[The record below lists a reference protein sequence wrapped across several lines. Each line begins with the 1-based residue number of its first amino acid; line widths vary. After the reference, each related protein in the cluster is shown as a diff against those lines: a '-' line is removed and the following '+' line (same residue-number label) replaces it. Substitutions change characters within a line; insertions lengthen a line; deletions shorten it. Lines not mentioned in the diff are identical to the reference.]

1 LPSAIGWEGNANH
14 QSAIPNQQ
22 RLNDQGS
29 AKSTMTRP
37 HHTIA
42 AIIVATLA
50 ASTAAQSPEPKPA
63 FAGQTDAPKPAKP
76 SAPFATQ
83 TIATGLTGAWAIAF
97 LPDGN
102 ILVTQNAGTM
112 RIVRPE
118 GIVSAPLEGVPG
130 VKSVA
135 AQGLHDVV
143 LDPDFAKNR
152 TLYFTYFAPPKGEA
166 PASWPIEYF
175 YERVW
180 TKPFIER
187 RTMQLGA
194 ERVARAKLSAD
205 NSRLED
211 VDVLAEGVERRIVI
225 ARDGTL
231 LVGGAD
237 RFRFYDSDLDGVEH
251 TFTDNPDIRR
261 NFTGR
266 VIRINRD
273 GSIPKDNPWLN
284 RATVLAET
292 FAHGFKDPEGAALNP
307 QTGEL
312 WMIDHGPQGG
322 DEINIVRAGKDYGWP
337 DVSYGRQYDA
347 RQLDGRKNVRV
358 GDGATSRPDVEEPIY
373 YWVPS
378 IAPSGM
384 MFYTGDMFPEW
395 KGNLFIGA
403 MAGQHLV
410 RLVLNGERVTAEEQ
424 LLADQKQR
432 VREVRQAPDGSIYI
446 LQGASIV
453 RLTPK
458 K

>member
-1 LPSAIGWEGNANH
+1 MRTSVFALA
-14 QSAIPNQQ
+14 
-22 RLNDQGS
+22 
-29 AKSTMTRP
+29 
-37 HHTIA
+37 
-42 AIIVATLA
+42 VLA
-50 ASTAAQSPEPKPA
+50 AAVVSTVTAQSPEPKPA
-63 FAGQTDAPKPAKP
+63 FPGQTDAPRPAKP
-76 SAPFATQ
+76 SAPFTTQ
-83 TIATGLTGAWAIAF
+83 TIAGGLTGAWAIAF

-102 ILVTQNAGTM
+102 LLVTQNVGTM
-112 RIVRPE
+112 RIVRPD
-118 GIVSAPLEGVPG
+118 GVVSAPIAGVPG

-152 TLYFTYFAPPKGEA
+152 TLYFTYFAPPKGET
-166 PASWPIEYF
+166 PATWPIEFF
-175 YERVW
+175 YEQVW
-180 TKPFIER
+180 TKPLAER

-194 ERVARAKLSAD
+194 ERVARARLNKD
-205 NSRLED
+205 NTALED
-211 VDVLAEGVERRIVI
+211 VEVLAEGAERRIVI

-231 LVGGAD
+231 LVTGAD
-237 RFRFYDSDLDGVEH
+237 RFRFYDSDLDGMER

-273 GSIPKDNPWLN
+273 GSIPKDNPWLS

-292 FAHGFKDPEGAALNP
+292 FAHGFKDPEGAALHP
-307 QTGEL
+307 ETGEL

-322 DEINIVRAGKDYGWP
+322 DEINIVRPGRDYGWP

-358 GDGATSRPDVEEPIY
+358 GNGATSTEGVEEPIY

-384 MFYTGDMFPEW
+384 LFYTGDMFPEW
-395 KGNLFIGA
+395 KGNLFVGA

-410 RLVLNGERVTAEEQ
+410 RLVLKGERVVAEEQ
-424 LLADQKQR
+424 LLTEQKQR
-432 VREVRQAPDGSIYI
+432 IREVRQAPDGSIYI

-453 RLTPK
+453 RLSPTK
-458 K
+458 

>member
-1 LPSAIGWEGNANH
+1 MMNKPLAVSAA
-14 QSAIPNQQ
+14 
-22 RLNDQGS
+22 L
-29 AKSTMTRP
+29 
-37 HHTIA
+37 
-42 AIIVATLA
+42 LA
-50 ASTAAQSPEPKPA
+50 ALLSTVAAQSPEPKPA
-63 FAGQTDAPKPAKP
+63 FAGQTDAPRPAKP
-76 SAPFATQ
+76 SAPFAAQ
-83 TIATGLTGAWAIAF
+83 TIAGGLTGAWAIAF

-102 ILVTQNAGTM
+102 LLVTQNVGTM
-112 RIVRPE
+112 RIVRPD
-118 GIVSAPLEGVPG
+118 GVVSAPIAGVPG

-143 LDPDFAKNR
+143 LDPDFTRNR
-152 TLYFTYFAPPKGEA
+152 VLYFTYFAPPKGET
-166 PASWPIEYF
+166 PATWPIEFF

-180 TKPFIER
+180 TRPLAER
-187 RTMQLGA
+187 RTMALGA
-194 ERVARAKLSAD
+194 ERVARGTLNKD
-205 NSRLED
+205 NTALED
-211 VDVLAEGVERRIVI
+211 VEVLAEGAERRIVI

-231 LVGGAD
+231 LVTGAD

-251 TFTDNPDIRR
+251 TFADNPDIRR

-273 GSIPKDNPWLN
+273 GSIPRDNPWLS

-292 FAHGFKDPEGAALNP
+292 FAHGFKDPEGAALHP

-312 WMIDHGPQGG
+312 WTIDHGPQGG
-322 DEINIVRAGKDYGWP
+322 DEINIVRPGRDYGWP

-358 GDGATSRPDVEEPIY
+358 GNGATSMEGVEEPIY

-384 MFYTGDMFPEW
+384 LFYTGDMFPEW
-395 KGNLFIGA
+395 KGNLFVGA

-410 RLVLNGERVTAEEQ
+410 RLVLKGDRVVAEEQ
-424 LLADQKQR
+424 LLTEQKQR
-432 VREVRQAPDGSIYI
+432 IREVRQAPDGSIYL

-453 RLTPK
+453 RLSPTK
-458 K
+458 